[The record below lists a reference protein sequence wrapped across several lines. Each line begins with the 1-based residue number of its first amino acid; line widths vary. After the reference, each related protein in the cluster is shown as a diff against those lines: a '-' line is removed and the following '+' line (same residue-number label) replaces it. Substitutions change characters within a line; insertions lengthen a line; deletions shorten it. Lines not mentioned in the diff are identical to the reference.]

1 MWREK
6 AALQGGSAL
15 LGMCAAAPSL
25 RRKQKQRKRCKQL
38 SLYIFSVL
46 TEEDAYGNPSK
57 KKKLACAAYFFLVP
71 ACARTGA
78 RVLPGGSV
86 DSRFDYS

>member
-6 AALQGGSAL
+6 AALQDGSAL
-15 LGMCAAAPSL
+15 VGMCAAAPNL

-38 SLYIFSVL
+38 SLYIFYVL
-46 TEEDAYGNPSK
+46 TAEGYGNPSK